1 MVSFGK
7 PMLIYIFLLS
17 RKKRF
22 YSLGLDYTLRLILGL
37 NVDKTWLN
45 YALGN
50 EIGFLVS
57 YLDEKWIF
65 IFYKIS
71 TGFFFSVNFHCCFF
85 INVKGPY
92 FYHFKKESSSSKVPP
107 THKNFLELFSRAH
120 LRPTSRKIWMAIF
133 YFPPLLRIFV
143 KIYHPCHLGS
153 PLDWFL

>member
-71 TGFFFSVNFHCCFF
+71 TGFFFPLISIV
-85 INVKGPY
+85 V
-92 FYHFKKESSSSKVPP
+92 
-107 THKNFLELFSRAH
+107 FS
-120 LRPTSRKIWMAIF
+120 
-133 YFPPLLRIFV
+133 
-143 KIYHPCHLGS
+143 
-153 PLDWFL
+153 